1 MAEIRALIDV
11 RIAINKYVTE
21 MAKLLP
27 ADPEETEQIL
37 DRIAGLVPNFGFD
50 RDQIRA
56 FVLGITLPKPEP
68 CNAIASAPAPTSE
81 EEEDESEEIAEEE
94 DCDETPVEEVAVE
107 PTVIETP
114 PTPPKKKPSK
124 PIKKK
129 KRAYKFLTDEE
140 LLHLMEYI
148 PRVDG
153 LHHTDARDVI
163 CRLCP
168 TISKKTI
175 GRVLSKTTFK
185 SKTDS
190 FFELR
195 DGIVLSNKKKK

>member
-1 MAEIRALIDV
+1 MTSVRELIDV
-11 RIAINKYVTE
+11 RIAINKYVNQ

-50 RDQIRA
+50 RDKIRS
-56 FVLGITLPKPEP
+56 FVLGITLPKLEP
-68 CNAIASAPAPTSE
+68 ISPVPAPTPASE

-94 DCDETPVEEVAVE
+94 DCDETPAEEVAVE

-114 PTPPKKKPSK
+114 APPKKKK
-124 PIKKK
+124 LTKK
-129 KRAYKFLTDEE
+129 KRAYKFLTEEE
-140 LLHLMEYI
+140 LHQLMEHI

-153 LHHTDARDVI
+153 LHHTDACDVI
-163 CRLCP
+163 SKLCP
-168 TISKKTI
+168 SITKKTI

-185 SKTDS
+185 SKTDE